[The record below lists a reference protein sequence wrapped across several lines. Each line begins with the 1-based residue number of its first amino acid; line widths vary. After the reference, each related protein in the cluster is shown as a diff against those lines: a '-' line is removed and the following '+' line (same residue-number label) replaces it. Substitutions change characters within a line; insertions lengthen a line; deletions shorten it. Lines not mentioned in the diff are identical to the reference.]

1 MEVIH
6 EANDNFERAIK
17 SLELSDAANADLERS
32 MLDAAVHTALI
43 MLELKLYERIIQGH
57 DMPITRRE
65 AHDIEHSRWD
75 KFVQNKTVL
84 KYLGKINELEN
95 L

>member
-1 MEVIH
+1 
-6 EANDNFERAIK
+6 
-17 SLELSDAANADLERS
+17 
-32 MLDAAVHTALI
+32 
-43 MLELKLYERIIQGH
+43 
-57 DMPITRRE
+57 MPITKRE

-84 KYLGKINELEN
+84 KYLGKVNELED